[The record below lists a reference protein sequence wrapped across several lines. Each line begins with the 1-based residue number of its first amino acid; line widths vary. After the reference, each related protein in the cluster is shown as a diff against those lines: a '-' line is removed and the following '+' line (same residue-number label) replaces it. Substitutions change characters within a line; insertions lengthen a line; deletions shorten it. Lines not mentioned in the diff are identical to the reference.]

1 MTSATTLTHTPR
13 VVLMC
18 SVLPSTAPTVG
29 NSRCRLATSVEYTP
43 PTFRRRC
50 SMLRRLT
57 FFALL
62 TFAVVT
68 TASAQSP
75 PSMPGMPS
83 MPAGMV
89 MLTPDEMKWG
99 DGPAALP
106 PGLKMVLLEGNPG
119 QPGPFTLRYKFPPPK
134 KLHPR
139 VAHRSRD

>member
-18 SVLPSTAPTVG
+18 SVLLSRAPTVG

-43 PTFRRRC
+43 PTFPGRC

-57 FFALL
+57 FLALL

-68 TASAQSP
+68 TASAQS

-99 DGPAALP
+99 EDRKSTRLNSSHGYISYAVFCLKKKKPRQPA
-106 PGLKMVLLEGNPG
+106 LLG
-119 QPGPFTLRYKFPPPK
+119 T
-134 KLHPR
+134 H
-139 VAHRSRD
+139 H